1 MKSEKFETLRER
13 LKKCGYFK
21 TLDKELIYFCKKIRQ
36 DQRNEKDHVIAITGY
51 PGLGKSQL
59 ASVLS
64 ILVDY
69 DYEFHRNILF
79 IPTSKSIKDKYYNLP
94 MFSVMHIDEASRGLH
109 KQKWYDKVQQTVNT
123 LYDTEREGH
132 YLCTFLVMPRFQNF
146 TENFRNFRIRYWINI
161 VSRGL
166 AIIYIRDEDK
176 DAKDPWHIDENYK
189 KKLKKWKGKHIFERR
204 VDDIV
209 RVEQSTKNYFFILKY
224 LKYQKTSGKST
235 KILKSSLGKR

>member
-109 KQKWYDKVQQTVNT
+109 KQNGMIKFSKLLTHYMIQKEKD
-123 LYDTEREGH
+123 Y
-132 YLCTFLVMPRFQNF
+132 YLCTFLVCLG
-146 TENFRNFRIRYWINI
+146 FRTSQRTLETLELGI
-161 VSRGL
+161 GL
-166 AIIYIRDEDK
+166 I
-176 DAKDPWHIDENYK
+176 
-189 KKLKKWKGKHIFERR
+189 LL
-204 VDDIV
+204 
-209 RVEQSTKNYFFILKY
+209 VEVWL
-224 LKYQKTSGKST
+224 
-235 KILKSSLGKR
+235 